1 MAERVTLVIN
11 GRRVSASAGQTL
23 LDAGL
28 AAGQAIPHDCATGQC
43 DTCRVRIHAG
53 AVDDAGTRIGETVQ
67 ACRAR
72 LTTDAVIEFDEVPE
86 TVRRAGTVD
95 RVVDLTAEIVEVTV
109 ALRKRLTYLP
119 GQYVRVSFAGL
130 PARDYSPTLRADG
143 SGELNELIFQIRR
156 QPDGAVSPL
165 LGGRI
170 GPGTAVKV
178 EGPFGTAFHRLGR
191 GRLVI
196 VSSGVGWAPAW
207 AVARASRMRE
217 PERDLL
223 VVAGARHPQN
233 LYMRPALD
241 WLRERGATTVLT
253 CSGGNPPPDARPGRP
268 TLHMPMLTRDDTV
281 LAAGA
286 PEMVAAVQF
295 LAAAT
300 GATCYAD
307 PFYAAARGAD
317 GRPPSDTNFLQRFL
331 QRVAGHRTAK
341 TEPVA

>member
-1 MAERVTLVIN
+1 MADHVNLVIN
-11 GRRVSASAGQTL
+11 GRRISASAGQTL

-28 AAGQAIPHDCATGQC
+28 AAGRAIPHDCATGQC
-43 DTCRVRIHAG
+43 DTCRVRIHSG
-53 AVDDAGTRIGETVQ
+53 AVDEAGTRIGDTVQ

-72 LTTDAVIEFDEVPE
+72 LTVDTVIEFDEVPDV
-86 TVRRAGTVD
+86 VRRAGTVD
-95 RVVDLTAEIVEVTV
+95 TIIDLTAEIVEVTV

-130 PARDYSPTLRADG
+130 PARDYSPTLRSDG
-143 SGELNELIFQIRR
+143 SGELNELIFQVRR
-156 QPDGAVSPL
+156 QPGGAVSPH
-165 LGGRI
+165 LGERI

-178 EGPFGTAFHRLGR
+178 EGPFGSAFHRLGR

-207 AVARASRMRE
+207 AVARASRLRE

-241 WLRERGATTVLT
+241 WLRDRGAATILT
-253 CSGGNPPPDARPGRP
+253 CSGSNPPSDARAGRP

-295 LAAAT
+295 LAAAS

-307 PFYAAARGAD
+307 PFYAADRSPTGSQ
-317 GRPPSDTNFLQRFL
+317 PSDTNFFQRFL
-331 QRVAGHRTAK
+331 QRVSGHRTAK

>member
-86 TVRRAGTVD
+86 AVRRAGTVD

-241 WLRERGATTVLT
+241 WLRARGGDDGPDLQWRQPA
-253 CSGGNPPPDARPGRP
+253 SGCPARAAHAPHADAHARRHRPRGGRP
-268 TLHMPMLTRDDTV
+268 R
-281 LAAGA
+281 
-286 PEMVAAVQF
+286 
-295 LAAAT
+295 
-300 GATCYAD
+300 
-307 PFYAAARGAD
+307 D
-317 GRPPSDTNFLQRFL
+317 GRGCPVPRRGDRGDLLRRSLLRGRARRRRETAVRHQLPPALPPARRGSSDR
-331 QRVAGHRTAK
+331 
-341 TEPVA
+341 